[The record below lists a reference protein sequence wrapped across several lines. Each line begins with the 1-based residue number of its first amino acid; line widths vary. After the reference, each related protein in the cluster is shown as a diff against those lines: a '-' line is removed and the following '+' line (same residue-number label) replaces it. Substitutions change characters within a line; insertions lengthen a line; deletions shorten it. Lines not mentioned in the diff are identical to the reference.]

1 MNIIQ
6 ILHCYLLSK
15 LCHFTKKAYDQRITD
30 IEQRSLNLNEIKKE
44 ESDFDYDEKEK
55 KSDCFVELI

>member
-1 MNIIQ
+1 MT
-6 ILHCYLLSK
+6 LH
-15 LCHFTKKAYDQRITD
+15 KKAYDQRITD

-44 ESDFDYDEKEK
+44 ESDFDYDEKKK

>member
-1 MNIIQ
+1 MK
-6 ILHCYLLSK
+6 LHK
-15 LCHFTKKAYDQRITD
+15 KKAYDQRITD